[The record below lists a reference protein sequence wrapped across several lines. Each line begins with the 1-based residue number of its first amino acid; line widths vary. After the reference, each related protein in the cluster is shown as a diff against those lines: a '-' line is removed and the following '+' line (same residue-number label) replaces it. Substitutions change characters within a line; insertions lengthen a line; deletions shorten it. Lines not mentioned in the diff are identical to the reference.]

1 MTSTKRIYTKS
12 ISINSNDDEKGH
24 YSDSEMT
31 GYFQSS
37 SLPLRSGYSMLN
49 DDGNNTDEDS
59 NRRSYGIDEFGDINN
74 KLGSYVRTGI
84 I

>member
-1 MTSTKRIYTKS
+1 MSSRRPYTSK

-31 GYFQSS
+31 GNYFQSS
-37 SLPLRSGYSMLN
+37 SLPSRSGGYSMLE
-49 DDGNNTDEDS
+49 DGNNTDEDS

-74 KLGSYVRTGI
+74 KLGSYVRTGK
-84 I
+84 